1 MLSIWTNLCSK
12 EDKSRLIPKEPTG
25 QDLAQQTED
34 QEEEEAGVEGSGVD
48 FSMLMQAIC
57 PDHVEGLC
65 IGDGVELTGI
75 HHTDSQSVD
84 AMTTQFLLCLNISAF
99 HIFNKIQLFLS
110 SQVSCHFSR
119 DRSVK
124 FLVYVFERK
133 PSILDTAIVW
143 IMPE

>member
-1 MLSIWTNLCSK
+1 MFSPSNVPLKSILELGQSSK
-12 EDKSRLIPKEPTG
+12 QIMPFFLF
-25 QDLAQQTED
+25 LF
-34 QEEEEAGVEGSGVD
+34 
-48 FSMLMQAIC
+48 FST
-57 PDHVEGLC
+57 
-65 IGDGVELTGI
+65 GDGVELTGI
-75 HHTDSQSVD
+75 HHTDSHSVE

-119 DRSVK
+119 DRPVK
-124 FLVYVFERK
+124 FLVYVFERN